1 MRLLTLF
8 IEEYKNIK
16 NQTFDFSDHD
26 GLTLLIG
33 NNGSGKSNLLESISD
48 IFSNLYQNQNHFE
61 TKGFVINYIID
72 GIIYS
77 VKYENGNIEKRCN
90 GEMEAVANPFILPKR
105 IVAVYSGETSRLSNR
120 FFKPIFDGIVQKQ
133 IHANPLSSALLRLP
147 EMVYL
152 DHSYWGLSLLSLLCS
167 DADDIIAFC
176 QNEIGIKHEDVV
188 FEFNYAPQ
196 DGRNGYHNY
205 TSSRILDFVKSFDS
219 RTTYSVNEFIQCI
232 ESHGFQRL
240 EVFEL
245 LYCAYLPI
253 NSKIITEINVKIND
267 DFDVEGLSE
276 GLKKRILIRAALEFA
291 SQENSLYL
299 LDEPDAHVHLCKK
312 RKVVEDI
319 NSYKAR
325 KQIVITSHSP
335 TMCKY
340 VGKDNPQSII
350 MLDHGEKKNISNV
363 FEAGRMLSD
372 DNQIFNLL
380 FSTKHI
386 VLTEGKTDCKYI
398 KKALEF
404 CKTDYPVLYNDTD
417 YISVGG
423 TDGEVIVDLLPRITD
438 IHNRK
443 IIVLV
448 DRDTGGLKCAKK
460 VLNNDN
466 LKKDDIDV
474 RQITAKQNAS
484 FIMIPSK
491 DGSQKDFMVEDYFDH
506 NKIEQ
511 LSIEYISTHFSG
523 KNFGEF
529 PKVKDDMKRTVLPN
543 FCDSSTDPNDF
554 IGFKIL
560 FDKIMEVF

>member
-1 MRLLTLF
+1 MRLKSLY

-61 TKGFVINYIID
+61 TKGFNIKYTID
-72 GIIYS
+72 GILYS
-77 VKYENGNIEKRCN
+77 VKYENGNIEKRCD

-105 IVAVYSGETSRLSNR
+105 IIAVYSGETSRLSNR

-152 DHSYWGLSLLSLLCS
+152 NHSYWGLSLLSLLCS

-196 DGRNGYHNY
+196 DGRYGYHNY

-240 EVFEL
+240 EIFEL

-253 NSKIITEINVKIND
+253 NGKIITGINVKIND

-312 RKVVEDI
+312 RKIVEDI

-325 KQIVITSHSP
+325 KHIMITSHSP
-335 TMCKY
+335 TMCKF
-340 VGKDNPQSII
+340 VGKDTPQSII
-350 MLDHGEKKNISNV
+350 MLDHGEKKTVSNI
-363 FEAGRMLSD
+363 FEAGRILSD

-380 FSTKHI
+380 FTTKHI
-386 VLTEGKTDCKYI
+386 VLTEGKTDCRYI

-404 CKTDYPVLYNDTD
+404 YKTDYPILYNETD
-417 YISVGG
+417 FISVGG

-438 IHNRK
+438 INNRR

-448 DRDTGGLKCAKK
+448 DRDKGGLNCAKK
-460 VLNNDN
+460 VLQNEN
-466 LKKDDIDV
+466 LKKEDIEI
-474 RQITAKQNAS
+474 RPITSKENAS

-491 DGSQKDFMVEDYFDH
+491 DGSQNDFMIEDYFDH

-511 LSIEYISTHFSG
+511 LSIEYINTNFSG
-523 KNFGEF
+523 KNFGAF
-529 PKVKDDMKRTVLPN
+529 PRVKDDMKKIVLPN
-543 FCDSSTDPNDF
+543 FCDSSTNPNDF
-554 IGFKIL
+554 ADFKIL
-560 FDKIMEVF
+560 FEKMMEVF